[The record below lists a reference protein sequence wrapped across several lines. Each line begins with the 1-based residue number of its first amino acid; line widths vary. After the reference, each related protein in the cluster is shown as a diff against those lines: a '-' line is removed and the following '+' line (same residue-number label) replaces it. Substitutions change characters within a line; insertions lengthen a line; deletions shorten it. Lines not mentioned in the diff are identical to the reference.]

1 MLHTPAQIKTATLID
16 AIDWAATA
24 LGPRP
29 HWPRSLN
36 TVVDLLLASP
46 VGMVLMWGD
55 DPVMIYN
62 DGYVPVA
69 AARHPGAFGG
79 RVAAVWPEIWDWN
92 ASIMARGLAGESMV
106 YRDQHL
112 VVERNGGPEDVWFD
126 LFYAPVR
133 DDAGRIAGVLCTVIE
148 TSAQI
153 RASHQH
159 AESERRLARSEARL
173 SMLVNQA
180 SVGISQSDPDGTIVA
195 ANDRFCDIIGRQ
207 PEAVVGTPIES
218 FTHPGD
224 VATSRAAAA
233 KLWRDGQAYIAEKRL
248 LRPDGSFVWV
258 SHHVSLARD
267 AVGAPEFIIRITQDI
282 SARKQ
287 AEVLARDSTDRMQLA
302 LSTGAV
308 LGTWSWNP
316 HSQRLSGD
324 ARFAQTLLLDPVDA
338 AAGVPLDQALQ
349 SIHWEDRALIR
360 DRLRVDGGALAAFHV
375 ECRVSHGVG
384 AWIWVEASGHLESGQ
399 DGLPQR
405 LPGILI
411 NIDQRRR
418 AAERQSFLIT
428 LGDKLRTIDDPQAI
442 LDRTTE
448 ATGRHLDAT
457 QVVYGEVSPDGETIE
472 LLTHWPAAAAAQER
486 RIRTDRLGAEVA
498 RRLRTGDMSLSTAVP
513 AWEDDHDPLARMAV
527 PLFRDGRWH
536 AVMMAEVRGGR
547 HWDTSD
553 AELLREVIGR
563 TWDAVERARAV
574 VTLRKAQGRQAFLLR
589 LNDHLSEIDD
599 PREVLETVAESLGT
613 YLGVNRA
620 SYGEVTTETRTLVF
634 AGAWSDG
641 SVPPIN
647 GPVPYGG
654 VADTEVSELLRGL
667 TVSEDDFTIVR
678 EGRPNAGSA
687 FAQQRIRAV
696 LAVPLIRDG
705 QFRAGL
711 FLAQEQP
718 RRWTLEEISLTQEVA
733 RRTWDA
739 LERTRAEQALQRSE
753 ARLRAMFDTL
763 PVGIVFAEM
772 PSGRVTEGNARV
784 EQILGY
790 AAFSSLDTA
799 AFAEWVAFDE
809 NGVRVPVQ
817 EHPLYLAVSAGST
830 ASRTFHHQRGDGTRV
845 WVAMI
850 AAPVRDPQGVITGGL
865 LTIMDVDREKQAE
878 AALRDLNTTLEQQVA
893 ARTRE
898 RDRVWRN
905 SRDLLAVLSVG
916 GGLVSLNP
924 SWTEILGWS
933 FEELVGRDFTAFL
946 HPDDMAATAHTLE
959 VLRDGPLAAP
969 FENRLRRQ
977 DGSYLWFSWTA
988 SLEGAAIYANGRDV
1002 TAERLQ
1008 AEALRQA
1015 EEQLRQSQKM
1025 EAVGQLT
1032 GGIAHDFNNLLTGI
1046 TGALD
1051 LLGKRLAQGR
1061 TDTAERYIGMA
1072 MNSANRAAALTHRLL
1087 AFSRRQPL
1095 EAKPVDVNRLVTS
1108 MDDLV
1113 RRTIGERVT
1122 FDFAL
1127 GTDLSPTL
1135 CDPHQLENALLNLVI
1150 NARDAMPD
1158 GGCLTITT
1166 AEAVLQPSGPELEG
1180 GTRPGRYVS
1189 LGVSDTGTGMTPD
1202 VIARAFDPFFTTK
1215 PIGQG
1220 TGLGLSMIYGFAK
1233 QSDGT
1238 VRITSAVGAGTTVTL
1253 FLPRFT
1259 GTVVDVGERPSTGP
1273 RPGAGETILVVE
1285 DDPNVRDL
1293 VREILQ
1299 DLGYQTLEASDGPS
1313 GLAMLR
1319 SDAHVDLLVTDVGLP
1334 GLNGRQLAEQGR
1346 VLRPGLRVLFIT
1358 GYAEN
1363 ASFGGNGHLD
1373 PDMQMITKPF
1383 VVEAFAS
1390 KIKEMVGN

>member
-1 MLHTPAQIKTATLID
+1 MLHKDPKTRAAELIETV
-16 AIDWAATA
+16 DWAHTA
-24 LGPRP
+24 LGPRRD
-29 HWPRSLN
+29 WPNSLRT
-36 TVVDLLLASP
+36 TVGLMLESP
-46 VGMVLMWGD
+46 IGMVLMWGR

-62 DGYVPVA
+62 DGYIPIA
-69 AARHPGAFGG
+69 GARHPEAFGG
-79 RVAAVWPEIWDWN
+79 RVDAIWPEIWDWN
-92 ASIMARGLAGESMV
+92 KTIVARGLAGESMV
-106 YRDQHL
+106 YRDQPF
-112 VVERNGGPEDVWFD
+112 VVERNGTPEDVWFD

-133 DDAGRIAGVLCTVIE
+133 DGAGTVAGVLCTVIE
-148 TSAQI
+148 TSG
-153 RASHQH
+153 HVH
-159 AESERRLARSEARL
+159 ATRRHADSERRLAQSEARL
-173 SMLVNQA
+173 GMLVNQA
-180 SVGISQSDPDGTIVA
+180 SVGISQSDLRGTLVA
-195 ANDRFCDIIGRQ
+195 ANDRFCDIIGRSQ
-207 PEAVVGTPIES
+207 DAVIGASIES
-218 FTHPGD
+218 FTHPD
-224 VATSRAAAA
+224 DIAASRAASAQ
-233 KLWRDGQAYIAEKRL
+233 LQQDGRAYISEKRL
-248 LRPDGSFVWV
+248 LRQDGSAVWV
-258 SHHVSLARD
+258 SHHVSLASD
-267 AVGAPEFIIRITQDI
+267 AAGQPEFIIRVTQDI

-287 AEVLARDSTDRMQLA
+287 AELLARDSTDRMKLA

-308 LGTWSWNP
+308 LGTWVWVP
-316 HSQRLSGD
+316 GAQRLSGD
-324 ARFAQTLLLDPVDA
+324 ARFAQTLLLDPDEA
-338 AAGVPLDQALQ
+338 AAGVSLDRALNA
-349 SIHWEDRALIR
+349 IHWEDRTLLR
-360 DRLRVDGGALAAFHV
+360 DRLRASGEAHIPFHV
-375 ECRVSHGVG
+375 ECRVAQAGGS
-384 AWIWVEASGHLESGQ
+384 WTWVEASGHVESGH
-399 DGLPQR
+399 DGAPHR

-418 AAERQSFLIT
+418 AAERQAFLIS
-428 LGDKLRTIDDPQAI
+428 LGDRLRTIDDPQAI
-442 LDRTTE
+442 LDRTAE
-448 ATGRHLDAT
+448 ATGRHIDA
-457 QVVYGEVSPDGETIE
+457 VSVAYGEVSPDGESIE
-472 LLTHWPAAAAAQER
+472 LLTHWPASAAPQER
-486 RIRTDRLGAEVA
+486 RIRTERLGADVA
-498 RRLRTGDMSLSTAVP
+498 RRLRTGDISLSSALPAADDTRAAVS
-513 AWEDDHDPLARMAV
+513 RMAV

-536 AVMMAEVRGGR
+536 AVMMAEARGGVE
-547 HWDTSD
+547 WSASD

-599 PREVLETVAESLGT
+599 PGEVLETVSEALGT
-613 YLGVNRA
+613 YLGVARA
-620 SYGEVTTETRTLVF
+620 SYGEVIADTKTLVF

-641 SVPPIN
+641 STPAFN
-647 GPVPYGG
+647 GPLPYAD
-654 VADTEVSELLRGL
+654 VAEAEVAELLRGL
-667 TVSEDDFTIVR
+667 TVSEADLAALGQDGGPR
-678 EGRPNAGSA
+678 GQL
-687 FAQQRIRAV
+687 FARHGIRAL

-711 FLAQEQP
+711 FLTEKKP

-733 RRTWDA
+733 RRTWDT
-739 LERTRAEQALQRSE
+739 LERTRAELALQRSE

-763 PVGIVFAEM
+763 PVGIVFAEL

-784 EQILGY
+784 EQILGHR
-790 AAFSSLDTA
+790 AFSSLDTA
-799 AFAEWVAFDE
+799 AFAEWTAYDE
-809 NGVRVPVQ
+809 EGRRVPVE
-817 EHPLYLAVSAGST
+817 EHPLYLAVSSGAP

-865 LTIMDVDREKQAE
+865 LTIMDIDREKQAE

-905 SRDLLAVLSVG
+905 SRDLLAVLSIG

-924 SWTEILGWS
+924 SWTAILGWS
-933 FEELVGRDFTAFL
+933 FDELVGRDFTAFL
-946 HPDDMAATAHTLE
+946 HPDDVPATDRTLRA
-959 VLRDGPLAAP
+959 LREGPLVAP

-977 DGSYLWFSWTA
+977 DGSYLWFSWNA
-988 SLEGAAIYANGRDV
+988 SLEGEAIYANGRDV

-1008 AEALRQA
+1008 TEALRQA

-1046 TGALD
+1046 TGSLD
-1051 LLGKRLAQGR
+1051 LLGKRLSQGR
-1061 TDTAERYIGMA
+1061 TDNAERYIGMA

-1122 FDFAL
+1122 FGLNL
-1127 GTDLSPTL
+1127 GAELWPTL

-1158 GGCLTITT
+1158 GGRLTITT
-1166 AEAVLQPSGPELEG
+1166 AHAVLEPSGPELEG
-1180 GTRPGRYVS
+1180 GTKPGRYVS
-1189 LGVSDTGTGMTPD
+1189 LSVSDTGTGMTPD

-1233 QSDGT
+1233 QSEGT
-1238 VRITSAVGAGTTVTL
+1238 VRIGSTVGVGTVVTL
-1253 FLPRFT
+1253 FLPRYT
-1259 GTVVDVGERPSTGP
+1259 GTVVEPNDRPSGGP
-1273 RPGAGETILVVE
+1273 REGAGETILMVE

-1299 DLGYQTLEASDGPS
+1299 ELGYRTLEAQDGPS
-1313 GLAMLR
+1313 GLALLR
-1319 SDAHVDLLVTDVGLP
+1319 SKAHVDLLVTDVGLP
-1334 GLNGRQLAEQGR
+1334 GINGRQLAEQGR
-1346 VLRPGLRVLFIT
+1346 LLRPDLKVLFIT

-1363 ASFGGNGHLD
+1363 ASFGTGHLD
-1373 PDMQMITKPF
+1373 LDMQMITKPF
-1383 VVEAFAS
+1383 AVETFAA
-1390 KIKEMVGN
+1390 KIKEMIGA